1 MIPEVTK
8 RADFHGF
15 RILIVLSREHC
26 RGGHPVVDDPVV
38 DDPVVDD
45 PVVDDPVV
53 GHPVVDDPVV
63 DDPVVTIQRIAPVC
77 HMFTAMFGG

>member
-38 DDPVVDD
+38 DDPVV
-45 PVVDDPVV
+45 
-53 GHPVVDDPVV
+53 
-63 DDPVVTIQRIAPVC
+63 TIQRIAPVC